1 MAERK
6 MTVKN
11 TSLFPLF
18 ESLCVQSNA
27 CANHLE
33 LFKLIFACL
42 VAIFCLKFVI
52 KFLRK
57 QLFLFMSKW
66 MEFDLV
72 QSGQKI

>member
-1 MAERK
+1 
-6 MTVKN
+6 MTIKN
-11 TSLFPLF
+11 TSLFPWF
-18 ESLCVQSNA
+18 ESLCVQRNA
-27 CANHLE
+27 SVNHLE

-57 QLFLFMSKW
+57 QKFLFMSEW
-66 MEFDLV
+66 MEFDFV